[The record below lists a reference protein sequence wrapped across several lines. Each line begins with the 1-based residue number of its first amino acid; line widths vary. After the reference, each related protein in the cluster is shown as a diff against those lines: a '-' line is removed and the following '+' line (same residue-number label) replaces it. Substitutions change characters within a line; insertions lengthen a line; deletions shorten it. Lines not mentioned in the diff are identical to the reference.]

1 MLLRKLRYRVI
12 LQYKKYTIFRKL
24 IVPCAIFKILLL
36 IVAAPSFLCTFRI
49 AQRILGTKKPRSS
62 TGSAAWQCNHSYH
75 DMQIFTYVKYF
86 LAPRSIGS
94 GIRGSAT
101 LHTTSGGDFRGFF
114 LPISD
119 VFSRRCFVLL
129 HERHQLCGLFLFPQ
143 ILNPNF
149 FSISSL
155 DIATFPQRGQVCFL
169 SQPLFNNQINRRING
184 LIS

>member
-36 IVAAPSFLCTFRI
+36 IVVAPSFLCTFRI

-86 LAPRSIGS
+86 LAPHSIGN
-94 GIRGSAT
+94 GIKDSAT
-101 LHTTSGGDFRGFF
+101 LHTTSGGDLRGLF

-129 HERHQLCGLFLFPQ
+129 HERHQLCGHL
-143 ILNPNF
+143 
-149 FSISSL
+149 
-155 DIATFPQRGQVCFL
+155 
-169 SQPLFNNQINRRING
+169 
-184 LIS
+184 